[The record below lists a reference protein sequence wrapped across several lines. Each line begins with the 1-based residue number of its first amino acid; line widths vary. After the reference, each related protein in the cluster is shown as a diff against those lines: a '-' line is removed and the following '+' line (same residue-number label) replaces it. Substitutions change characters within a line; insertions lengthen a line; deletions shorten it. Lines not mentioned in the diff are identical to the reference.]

1 MRRVYA
7 ILIRSASLFLVLLLA
22 FPAFSQERRV
32 VTGTTSD
39 AKGNTMP
46 GVNVILKGTAV
57 GTSSNAV
64 GAFSIEAADDDIL
77 VISFIG
83 YQSQEIRVGSQT
95 KFEIKLEEDVS
106 TLEEVVVVGYGEMKR
121 ADLTSAQTSVSA
133 DQIQKTLNTTIEQAI
148 QGRSAGVYVTQN
160 TGAPGGGISVAI
172 RGVNSINGSNE
183 PLYVIDGV
191 QIQGQSNTSGS
202 NPIAGLNPS
211 DIQDIQILQGPSATA
226 MFGSRATNG
235 VVLITTKRGKAGE
248 MKISYDFQYGVQAPP
263 KRFEVMNT
271 RRWKMNSM
279 L

>member
-7 ILIRSASLFLVLLLA
+7 ILIRSASLFLVLLLS

-39 AKGNTMP
+39 TDGNTMP

-191 QIQGQSNTSGS
+191 QIQGQSNTT
-202 NPIAGLNPS
+202 GL
-211 DIQDIQILQGPSATA
+211 
-226 MFGSRATNG
+226 
-235 VVLITTKRGKAGE
+235 
-248 MKISYDFQYGVQAPP
+248 
-263 KRFEVMNT
+263 T
-271 RRWKMNSM
+271 R
-279 L
+279 